1 MIQVVMDVKFAAKT
15 HTISFSG
22 EGSRPHFGF
31 RQAEKNCGKHK
42 AYVTPLSLS
51 FYVAM
56 YNIQRTIV

>member
-31 RQAEKNCGKHK
+31 RQAEKKLRK
-42 AYVTPLSLS
+42 A
-51 FYVAM
+51 
-56 YNIQRTIV
+56 